1 MKDEQLSWLVTVLF
15 HLAVLILM
23 MSYTINFAPIPIIE
37 NIEIIAF
44 DDFQLTD
51 IMPKKAEEVIIDANI
66 KDFEA
71 SEIIEKSEPKIIE
84 NIASTIINLH
94 HQQKI
99 MRLRKV
105 HDLPLKKKSINYKL
119 FESQVDDDL
128 LTRDGN
134 VGISQPTVIQEIVHA
149 TNTLDSRI
157 SDGSMGYLDGVSISP
172 IEGDARNR
180 QVLRK
185 ELPKYLIIC
194 KRWHSKAAVYCFARW

>member
-71 SEIIEKSEPKIIE
+71 SEIIEKA
-84 NIASTIINLH
+84 N
-94 HQQKI
+94 QKS
-99 MRLRKV
+99 LRI
-105 HDLPLKKKSINYKL
+105 LQAQL
-119 FESQVDDDL
+119 
-128 LTRDGN
+128 
-134 VGISQPTVIQEIVHA
+134 
-149 TNTLDSRI
+149 
-157 SDGSMGYLDGVSISP
+157 
-172 IEGDARNR
+172 
-180 QVLRK
+180 
-185 ELPKYLIIC
+185 
-194 KRWHSKAAVYCFARW
+194 

>member
-84 NIASTIINLH
+84 NIASTIINLPSSTENYETAV
-94 HQQKI
+94 
-99 MRLRKV
+99 KV
-105 HDLPLKKKSINYKL
+105 HDLPLKERN
-119 FESQVDDDL
+119 Q
-128 LTRDGN
+128 LTT
-134 VGISQPTVIQEIVHA
+134 S
-149 TNTLDSRI
+149 
-157 SDGSMGYLDGVSISP
+157 YLK
-172 IEGDARNR
+172 AR
-180 QVLRK
+180 
-185 ELPKYLIIC
+185 
-194 KRWHSKAAVYCFARW
+194 